1 MRRRLLSAVVALSLL
16 AMVFTAIPTN
26 AAVYY
31 TGSVETT
38 DDTGDAKDA
47 FVRGERVYVSVYL
60 EYMGEA
66 VADNIWV
73 RLIEADGDEVQS
85 IFDVTDSPENGT
97 YDSWIT
103 PDAQWLSTSGVDI
116 NGEFAV
122 AEVIAYAYDDVYGW
136 TEFARTQITVVMT
149 GLFLDPPE
157 AASPYWDYYP
167 GQEITITLVTT
178 HTEDF
183 YIQVVNDTFVDYL
196 NWSNQEATD
205 NYWTGDWTIPDDI
218 PDGLYD
224 LNVRAEL
231 TDVIWYNTDFQVQA
245 YILEVDSD
253 RDNYLPG
260 EVAEINYRVVD
271 IATLDINA
279 AVTIEW
285 NMTYTNESGNE
296 TYDWG
301 TFVGASGVAMFDVP
315 EDIAL
320 YSWVELHFYAND
332 TQGRSA
338 EAWVTLD
345 IGLMSIEVA
354 LDEGPY
360 APGDNVEMEAWAY
373 CGGEA
378 LPDAE
383 VDISVTKDDVT
394 ISAYGVDGLLTNRE
408 GGVYHSFDLADTAG
422 LGTYLVEVNAS
433 KLGFSASTMVVF
445 HVDWEA
451 EFSVQFDK
459 DSYYSGENATI
470 SFEAKWNGEVVTGY
484 PILYRVYLD
493 NWATLLK
500 IGNSNGSDVYANLP
514 TNYVGDLDVY
524 AEINIEGYVFT
535 DADDSEVAFATII
548 VTPLANY
555 YRPGET
561 VTFVY
566 EIQTGITTGTLG
578 YTIVDDDDHEVD
590 SSVLV
595 FAKSGMFDFMV
606 PDEASSEYTATLKL
620 QDGLGR
626 VATGSATVELY
637 GDYELRIWLET
648 DSKYMSGAFKPGDTL
663 TFGYEIL
670 VYNEDADVQV
680 FRIEYGTWLD
690 EDYHALVTTALSGEF
705 EYAIP
710 EHVGTTEIYLSAY
723 LSDATDDWWDTLS
736 YDEVLFNTD
745 ASLTNWDTKV
755 AGMSAIDFTIL
766 LLIVIM
772 ILLLIIVPFLKG
784 RSGRPKPAKTEP
796 AELEPESP
804 PAAPPPEQPTE

>member
-1 MRRRLLSAVVALSLL
+1 MALSLL
-16 AMVFTAIPTN
+16 AMVFTAVPTN

-31 TGSVETT
+31 TGSIETT
-38 DDTGDAKDA
+38 DDTGDAKTTFIKDSDGTH
-47 FVRGERVYVSVYL
+47 VEEHVYVSVYL

-66 VADNIWV
+66 APVSDTIMV
-73 RLIEADGDEVQS
+73 RLMDADGHVYQS
-85 IFDVTDSPENGT
+85 ITNDTTNGT
-97 YDSWIT
+97 YDSWESPYIKALNT
-103 PDAQWLSTSGVDI
+103 ENVVID
-116 NGEFAV
+116 GEFAV
-122 AEVIAYAYDDVYGW
+122 VDVVAYVVDGMI
-136 TEFARTQITVVMT
+136 EFARTQIIVLED
-149 GLFLDPPE
+149 GLFLDPPA

-178 HTEDF
+178 QTADF
-183 YIQVVNDTFVDYL
+183 YIQVVNETFVDYL

-205 NYWTGDWTIPDDI
+205 NYWTGDWVIPDDI
-218 PDGLYD
+218 PDGTYD
-224 LNVRAEL
+224 LNIRSEL
-231 TDVIWYNTDFQVQA
+231 DDEIWYSATLQIQA

-253 RDNYLPG
+253 RSNYLPG
-260 EVAEINYRVVD
+260 EDAEINYRVVE

-285 NMTYTNESGNE
+285 NQTYTNESGNE

-301 TFVGASGVAMFDVP
+301 TFVGASGVEIFPVP

-320 YSWVELHFYAND
+320 YSWVDLHFYAND

-345 IGLMSIEVA
+345 IGLMSIEA
-354 LDEGPY
+354 DLDEGPY
-360 APGDNVEMEAWAY
+360 APGDNIEMEAWVY

-383 VDISVTKDDVT
+383 VEISVTKDDVT
-394 ISAYGVDGLLTNRE
+394 ISAYGADGLLTNRE
-408 GGVYHSFDLADTAG
+408 GGVYHSFDLTDAAG
-422 LGTYLVEVNAS
+422 LGTYLVEVNAT
-433 KLGFSASTMVVF
+433 KLGFSVSTMVVF
-445 HVDWEA
+445 HVIWEA
-451 EFSVQFDK
+451 EFSVHFDK
-459 DSYYSGENATI
+459 DSYYSGENATLW
-470 SFEAKWNGEVVTGY
+470 FEAKWNGEIATGY

-493 NWATLLK
+493 GGVTLLK
-500 IGNSNGSDVYANLP
+500 IGNSNGSDVYVNLP

-524 AEINIEGYVFT
+524 AEINIEGYVFFDT
-535 DADDSEVAFATII
+535 DDSEVAFATVI
-548 VTPLANY
+548 VTPLADY

-578 YTIVDDDDHEVD
+578 YMIVDEDDHEVD
-590 SSVLV
+590 SSILV
-595 FAKSGMFDFMV
+595 FGTSGMFDFVV

-626 VATGSATVELY
+626 VATGSATVELL
-637 GDYELRIWLET
+637 GDYELTIWLET
-648 DSKYMSGAFKPGDTL
+648 DSKYMSGAYKPGDTL
-663 TFGYEIL
+663 TFGFEIL

-690 EDYHALVTTALSGEF
+690 EDDQVLVTTALSGEF
-705 EYAIP
+705 EYVIP

-723 LSDATDDWWDTLS
+723 LSDATEDDWWVTLS

-745 ASLTNWDTKV
+745 ASLTGWDTKV

-766 LLIVIM
+766 LLIIIM

-784 RSGRPKPAKTEP
+784 RSGRPKPAKVE
-796 AELEPESP
+796 EPEPELP
-804 PAAPPPEQPTE
+804 PAAPPEKPSE